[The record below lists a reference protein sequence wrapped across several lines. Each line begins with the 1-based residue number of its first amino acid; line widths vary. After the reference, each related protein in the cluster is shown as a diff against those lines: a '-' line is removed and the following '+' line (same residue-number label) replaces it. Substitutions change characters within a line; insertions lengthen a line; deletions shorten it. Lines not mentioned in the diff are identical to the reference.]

1 MNKSETWPT
10 AQKVCRDDGGD
21 LMCFASSLELDYW
34 KIHCNECW
42 SGYNRLN
49 GKYDIQLRNLLSM
62 KICMT
67 YEKILKM
74 GNK

>member
-1 MNKSETWPT
+1 MNKSETWPD
-10 AQKVCRDDGGD
+10 AQNACRDDGGE

-49 GKYDIQLRNLLSM
+49 GKHDIKYTAQKCIPNENMFRFV
-62 KICMT
+62 
-67 YEKILKM
+67 
-74 GNK
+74 